1 MPTKGPDT
9 TRQRPST
16 RQGRRAREPVALQT
30 KFKPRFL
37 DDVDQR
43 QAVVKTIRR
52 MIERIKTETGC
63 KTLLREIL
71 IEELVFLVVLNATA
85 RAAALEGGPY
95 DQGVMTQAT
104 NAISGLAVKLGIDKL
119 ALETID
125 GDLASYIAKQRAKGE
140 E

>member
-1 MPTKGPDT
+1 MPTQGPET

-16 RQGRRAREPVALQT
+16 RQARRARDAATLPAR
-30 KFKPRFL
+30 FKPRFL

-52 MIERIKTETGC
+52 MIERIKVETGC

-85 RAAALEGGPY
+85 RAKALEGGPY

-125 GDLASYIAKQRAKGE
+125 GDLASYLARQRAGGE